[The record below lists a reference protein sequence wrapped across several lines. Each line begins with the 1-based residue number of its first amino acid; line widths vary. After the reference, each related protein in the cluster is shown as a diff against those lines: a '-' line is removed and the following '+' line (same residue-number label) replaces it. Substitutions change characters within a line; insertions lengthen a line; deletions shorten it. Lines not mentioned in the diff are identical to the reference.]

1 LLLISEITPL
11 KMSQIGFENAS
22 FHYENELMPT
32 NEARIVRFHVPESME
47 EENELCE
54 KIKAIEDIEDTVDEV
69 HFLYNA
75 IDIAVHGIIS
85 NSTSKHEL

>member
-1 LLLISEITPL
+1 
-11 KMSQIGFENAS
+11 
-22 FHYENELMPT
+22 MPT

-85 NSTSKHEL
+85 NSASKHKLKATEKH